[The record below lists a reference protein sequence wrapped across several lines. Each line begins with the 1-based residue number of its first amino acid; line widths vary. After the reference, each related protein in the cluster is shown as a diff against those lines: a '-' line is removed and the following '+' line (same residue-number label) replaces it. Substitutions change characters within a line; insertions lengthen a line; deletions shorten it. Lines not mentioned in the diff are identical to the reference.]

1 LNNLDVPDRLTK
13 HLNIVHATA
22 YSLLRVI
29 TESFP
34 NLVIDKRLVLFGA
47 ASHDIGKI
55 IHPEELHEPGKM
67 HELAGMDLLKK
78 NGFSNEESRFAFTHG
93 NWKEEGLTIED
104 LLVSLAD
111 KLWKG
116 KRIEALEE
124 KIRIKIDAATSM
136 DYWNINLKLDAICE
150 QIARDADRRLS
161 EQL

>member
-1 LNNLDVPDRLTK
+1 LNNLDAPDRLIK
-13 HLNIVHATA
+13 QLNIVHAAA
-22 YSLLRVI
+22 YKILTSI

-34 NLVIDKRLVLFGA
+34 NLVIDKRHVLFGA

-55 IHPEELHEPGKM
+55 IHTEELHESGKR
-67 HELAGMDLLKK
+67 HELAGMDLLRQ
-78 NGFSNEESRFAFTHG
+78 NGFNKDESRFAHTHG
-93 NWKEEGLTIED
+93 DWKQEGLTIED

-124 KIRIKIDAATSM
+124 KIRKKIQEATSL
-136 DYWNINLKLDAICE
+136 DYWGINLKLDAICE
-150 QIARDADRRLS
+150 DVARDADRRLQ